1 MKIIIVGASGRIGTA
16 VARAVQAEHEI
27 VRVHRSGGD
36 LRADYTDSESVRRMF
51 EQAVPFDACICA
63 AGPDGVLKP
72 YAELTEEDYRF
83 GFEHKLLS
91 QVRLVTLGTRYMR
104 DNGCFVLSSGHLSE
118 EPTPL
123 SVATGPMD
131 AAVNTFVASV
141 APLLPRGI
149 RVNVIGPPHV
159 AAPGEETSHSVTPKE
174 AAAAYVDA
182 LMGDFTG
189 RVLHV
194 GART

>member
-1 MKIIIVGASGRIGTA
+1 MKIIIVGASGLIGTA
-16 VARAVQAEHEI
+16 VSRALEGEHEV

-36 LRADYTDSESVRRMF
+36 LRADYTDAESVRRMF
-51 EQAVPFDACICA
+51 AQAVPFDACVCA

-72 YAELTEEDYRF
+72 YAKLTEADFRF

-91 QVRLVTLGTRYMR
+91 QVRLVTIGTEYVR
-104 DNGCFVLSSGHLSE
+104 DSGSFVLSSGHLSD
-118 EPTPL
+118 EPT
-123 SVATGPMD
+123 SVSAATGPMD
-131 AAVNTFVASV
+131 AAVNTFVVSV

-149 RVNVIGPPHV
+149 RVNVVSPPHV
-159 AAPGEETSHSVTPKE
+159 AAPGEETAHSVTPKE